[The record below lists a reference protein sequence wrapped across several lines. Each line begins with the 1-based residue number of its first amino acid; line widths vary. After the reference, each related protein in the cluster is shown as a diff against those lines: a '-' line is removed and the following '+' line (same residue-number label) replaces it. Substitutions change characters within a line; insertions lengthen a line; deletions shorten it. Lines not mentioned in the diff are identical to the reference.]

1 MSPISRGMLAAVPLT
16 LLLAAC
22 GSHSHEPEPL
32 APPETT
38 TSEEG
43 RPVNVV
49 VSTNILGDVVQN
61 LVTCAG
67 DGSVKVLMP
76 AGADPHDFTP
86 SSAQV
91 ADVVNAD
98 LVVINGLGLESGL
111 ESALDGASADGARIY
126 AVAPWLDPIP
136 FSDGHSDDHG
146 DDHGDDHDHDHGSLD
161 PHVWFD
167 MQRMATATTLIATE
181 LGVVTGEQATYDACG
196 AEFAADIRAA
206 EADVRA
212 ALESVPAEQRVLVT
226 DHEALGYL
234 ADLYGYEIAGTV
246 IPAGTTLADPSSS
259 DLATLASIMREE
271 GVNVIFAN
279 VAEPTKLADAVA
291 AEVGTDVRVVPI
303 FVESLGEPGSPA
315 DTYIG
320 MMQANAQLIAENLR
334 R

>member
-1 MSPISRGMLAAVPLT
+1 MSPISRGLLAVIPLT

-22 GSHSHEPEPL
+22 GSHSDEPVPL
-32 APPETT
+32 DPPETT
-38 TSEEG
+38 TSQEG

-61 LVTCAG
+61 LVACAG
-67 DGSVKVLMP
+67 DGSVTVLMP

-98 LVVINGLGLESGL
+98 LVVTNGLGLESGL
-111 ESALDGASADGARIY
+111 DSALEGAIADGARVY

-136 FSDGHSDDHG
+136 FDDDHSDD
-146 DDHGDDHDHDHGSLD
+146 DGDDHDHGSRD

-167 MQRMATATTLIATE
+167 MPRMATATTLIATE
-181 LGVVTGEQATYDACG
+181 LGVVTGEQDVYEACG
-196 AEFAADIRAA
+196 AAYSAEILTA
-206 EADVRA
+206 EAGVRA
-212 ALESVPAEQRVLVT
+212 AMESVPASRRVLVT

-234 ADLYGYEIAGTV
+234 ADLYGYEVAGTV

-259 DLATLASIMREE
+259 DLANLASVMREE

-291 AEVGTDVRVVPI
+291 AEVGTEVTVVPI
-303 FVESLGEPGSPA
+303 FVESLGEPGSSA

-320 MMQANAQLIAENLR
+320 LMQANAQLIAENLR

>member
-1 MSPISRGMLAAVPLT
+1 MSPLSRGLLAALPLT

-22 GSHSHEPEPL
+22 GSHSDEPVPL
-32 APPETT
+32 EPPETT
-38 TSEEG
+38 TSQEG
-43 RPVNVV
+43 RPVDVV

-67 DGSVKVLMP
+67 DGSVTVLMP

-91 ADVVNAD
+91 AQVINAD
-98 LVVINGLGLESGL
+98 LVVTNGLGLESGL
-111 ESALDGASADGARIY
+111 DSALEGAIADGARVY

-136 FSDGHSDDHG
+136 FSDGHSDDEEDG
-146 DDHGDDHDHDHGSLD
+146 HDHDHGSSD

-181 LGVVTGEQATYDACG
+181 LGVVTGEQAAYEACG
-196 AEFAADIRAA
+196 AQFAAQILTA

-212 ALESVPAEQRVLVT
+212 ALESVPEQQRVLVT

-234 ADLYGYEIAGTV
+234 AELYGYEIAGTV

-259 DLATLASIMREE
+259 DLVNLASVMREE

-291 AEVGTDVRVVPI
+291 AEVGNEVRVVPI

-320 MMQANAQLIAENLR
+320 MMQANAQLIADNLQR
-334 R
+334 

>member
-1 MSPISRGMLAAVPLT
+1 LT

-22 GSHSHEPEPL
+22 GSHSDEPVPL
-32 APPETT
+32 DPPETT
-38 TSEEG
+38 TSQEG

-61 LVTCAG
+61 LVACAG
-67 DGSVKVLMP
+67 DGSVTVLMP

-98 LVVINGLGLESGL
+98 LVVTNGLGLESGL
-111 ESALDGASADGARIY
+111 DSALEGAIADGARVY

-136 FSDGHSDDHG
+136 FDDDHSDD
-146 DDHGDDHDHDHGSLD
+146 DGDDHDHGSRD

-167 MQRMATATTLIATE
+167 MPRMATATTLIATE
-181 LGVVTGEQATYDACG
+181 LGVVTGEQDVYEACG
-196 AEFAADIRAA
+196 AAYSAEILTA
-206 EADVRA
+206 EAGVRA
-212 ALESVPAEQRVLVT
+212 AMESVPASRRVLVT

-234 ADLYGYEIAGTV
+234 ADLYGYEVAGTV

-259 DLATLASIMREE
+259 DLANLASVMREE

-291 AEVGTDVRVVPI
+291 AEVGTEVTVVPI
-303 FVESLGEPGSPA
+303 FVESLGEPGSSA

-320 MMQANAQLIAENLR
+320 LMQANAQLIAENLR

>member
-1 MSPISRGMLAAVPLT
+1 MSPISRGLLAAVPLT

-32 APPETT
+32 AAPETT
-38 TSEEG
+38 TREEG

-67 DGSVKVLMP
+67 DGSVTVLMP

-98 LVVINGLGLESGL
+98 LVVVNGLGLESGL

-126 AVAPWLDPIP
+126 AVAPWLDPLP
-136 FSDGHSDDHG
+136 FDGHDD
-146 DDHGDDHDHDHGSLD
+146 DGDDHDHDHDHGSQD

-181 LGVVTGEQATYDACG
+181 LGVVTGEQAVYDACG
-196 AEFAADIRAA
+196 AAFATEILAA

-259 DLATLASIMREE
+259 DLASLASVMREE

-279 VAEPTKLADAVA
+279 VAEPSKLADAVA

-320 MMQANAQLIAENLR
+320 MMQANAELIAENLR